1 VQKLIGMTMKLLSE
15 TPVLDKGYV
24 AQYGCAPT
32 GKEVIDLSREFFRS
46 KFDSRILSHTNIL
59 LKIKCPLFVQ
69 LTFAEHGLFNF
80 AQRSSNAPEAYIPNV
95 ADVNAMNLEA
105 SEAIQADIE
114 QTTAALLLNP
124 KAYQT
129 EQCDMFVSQ
138 VISPVSVYNVL
149 IVSGNLNQWK
159 SYISQQG
166 LPTPIEAF
174 RKAIESVVSAEYPF
188 LKDTK

>member
-1 VQKLIGMTMKLLSE
+1 MKLLSE
-15 TPVLDKGYV
+15 TPVLDKGHV
-24 AQYGCAPT
+24 AQYSCSLS
-32 GKEVIDLSREFFRS
+32 GKEVAELSREFFRV
-46 KFDSRILSHTNIL
+46 KIESRIYQHTQLI

-69 LTFAEHGLFNF
+69 LTFSEHGLLNF
-80 AQRSSNAPEAYIPNV
+80 AQRAGGKPEAFIPNV
-95 ADVNAMNLEA
+95 AEVNAVSLEA

-129 EQCDMFVSQ
+129 ENCDLFISQ

-149 IVSGNLNQWK
+149 MVSGNLNQWK

-166 LPTPIEAF
+166 LPAPIEAF
-174 RKAIESVVSAEYPF
+174 RKAIEGVVLAEYPF
-188 LKDTK
+188 LKDER